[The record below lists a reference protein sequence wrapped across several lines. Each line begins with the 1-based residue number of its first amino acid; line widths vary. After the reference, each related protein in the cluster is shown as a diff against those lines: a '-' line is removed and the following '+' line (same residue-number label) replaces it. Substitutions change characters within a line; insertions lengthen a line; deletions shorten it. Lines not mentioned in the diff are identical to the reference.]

1 MTREC
6 EGGKGERFL
15 HVTVE
20 CETRGSGGG
29 VVCNKTRHLNFLVGC
44 HAAATM
50 KNQEIIG

>member
-20 CETRGSGGG
+20 CVTRGSGG
-29 VVCNKTRHLNFLVGC
+29 VLCATRPVILISWWAVTLLP
-44 HAAATM
+44 
-50 KNQEIIG
+50 Q